1 MALSVKHVSVPKG
14 FNFSI
19 RFKLSEEYL
28 IKIQKHY
35 FPSHLN
41 SHEDDLYASPHTGLY
56 NWDGIECWVYNQE
69 KHGYNTLY
77 FKSRKDYDALDN
89 EMKNKIAAILAE

>member
-1 MALSVKHVSVPKG
+1 MALSFKHVSVPEE

-19 RFKLSEEYL
+19 RFKLNEEYL

-69 KHGYNTLY
+69 KHGYNIFY
-77 FKSRKDYDALDN
+77 FKSREDY
-89 EMKNKIAAILAE
+89 